1 MCGFHYHTLGECTC
15 LIKVSLDD
23 VHVTSDGFEV
33 VIRLFRDQVTCAQY
47 VLDLPRY
54 LLQEEGK
61 GRDGERERGREGER
75 ERGREGERERGREG
89 ERGERERG
97 REGERERGREG
108 ERGERVHLLS
118 RAPAT

>member
-1 MCGFHYHTLGECTC
+1 MCGFHYHTVGECTC

-61 GRDGERERGREGER
+61 GRGRDGERERGREG
-75 ERGREGERERGREG
+75 GESTSAEQ
-89 ERGERERG
+89 
-97 REGERERGREG
+97 
-108 ERGERVHLLS
+108 S
-118 RAPAT
+118 TSYI